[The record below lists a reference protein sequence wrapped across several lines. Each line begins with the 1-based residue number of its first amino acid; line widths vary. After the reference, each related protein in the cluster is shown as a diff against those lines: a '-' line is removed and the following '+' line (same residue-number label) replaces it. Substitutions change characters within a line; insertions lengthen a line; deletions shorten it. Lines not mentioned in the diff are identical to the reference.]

1 MKGERA
7 VPAGGQDVRAPQNSN
22 KVRHSHRQFPIISTM
37 AVALCVEGIS
47 KQYRIYERPVD
58 RLKETLTRG
67 RWKTHR
73 EFWALRDVSFEV
85 EQGTTFGII
94 GPNGSGKST
103 LLQIVAGTL
112 EPTHGSVR
120 HTGRIAALLELGAGF
135 SPEFTGRENVFMS
148 SSLMGFSRAET
159 EGMLPEIERFAEIG
173 DFIYQPVKTYSSGM
187 YVRLAFATAIS
198 AMPRILI
205 VDEALAVG
213 DAVFQHRCMRRIREM
228 QESGMTI
235 LFVSHDPGAVRA
247 LCSRAVLLHA
257 GVVEAIGKPTDVL
270 NRYQKLIMAREDTYE
285 AGQPATE
292 EGIETLAEDA
302 SAPAA
307 SYVYRHG
314 DRSAEILR
322 VELLNAAHH
331 PAELVESGEAV
342 LLRLRLRFNAEAER
356 PVCGF
361 LLRNR
366 HGIHL
371 YGTNTELQQADFGPV
386 RRGEV
391 YEVTFA
397 FNCWLAPDSYSV
409 TAAIHSHDGVSF
421 DWRDGVLFF
430 QVMSATAMEG
440 VANLNATAMTR
451 RIAMGTTELKPE
463 SIGA

>member
-1 MKGERA
+1 
-7 VPAGGQDVRAPQNSN
+7 
-22 KVRHSHRQFPIISTM
+22 M
-37 AVALCVEGIS
+37 AVALCVEGVS

-112 EPTHGSVR
+112 EPTHGSVQ

-159 EGMLPEIERFAEIG
+159 EAMLPEIERFAEIG

-235 LFVSHDPGAVRA
+235 LFVSHDPSAIRA

-257 GVVEAIGKPTDVL
+257 GFVEAIGKPTDVL
-270 NRYQKLIMAREDTYE
+270 NRYQKLIMAREDAYE

-292 EGIETLAEDA
+292 EGIDTLAADA
-302 SAPAA
+302 SAPEV
-307 SYVYRHG
+307 SHVYRHG
-314 DRSAEILR
+314 DQSAEILR

-331 PAELVESGEAV
+331 PVELVESGEAV
-342 LLRLRLRFNAEAER
+342 LLRLRVRFNAESER

-371 YGTNTELQQADFGPV
+371 YGTNTELQQADFGPA

-397 FNCWLAPDSYSV
+397 FNCWLAPDGYSV
-409 TAAIHSHDGVSF
+409 TVAIHSRDGISF
-421 DWRDGVLFF
+421 DWREGVLFF

>member
-1 MKGERA
+1 
-7 VPAGGQDVRAPQNSN
+7 
-22 KVRHSHRQFPIISTM
+22 M
-37 AVALCVEGIS
+37 AVALSVEGVS

-103 LLQIVAGTL
+103 LLQIIAGTL
-112 EPTHGSVR
+112 EPTHGSVW

-135 SPEFTGRENVFMS
+135 NPEFTGIENVFMS
-148 SSLMGFSRAET
+148 ASLMGFSRAET
-159 EGMLPEIERFAEIG
+159 ERMMPEIERFAEIG
-173 DFIYQPVKTYSSGM
+173 DFVYQPVKTYSSGM
-187 YVRLAFATAIS
+187 YLRLAFATAINS
-198 AMPRILI
+198 MPQILI

-213 DAVFQHRCMRRIREM
+213 DAVFQHRCMRRLKEM
-228 QESGMTI
+228 QENGTTI
-235 LFVSHDPGAVRA
+235 LFVSHDPSAVRA
-247 LCSRAVLLHA
+247 LCSRAVLLHTGSMA
-257 GVVEAIGKPTDVL
+257 AIGKPTDVL
-270 NRYQKLIMAREDTYE
+270 NRYQKLIMAREDAYE
-285 AGQPATE
+285 AVQPATE
-292 EGIETLAEDA
+292 EGIDTVAEDA
-302 SAPAA
+302 SPPVA

-322 VELLNAAHH
+322 VELLNAAHQ
-331 PAELVESGEAV
+331 PIELVDSGEAV
-342 LLRLRLRFNAEAER
+342 LLRLRVRFNMEAEA

-386 RRGEV
+386 QRGQV
-391 YEVTFA
+391 YEITFA
-397 FNCWLAPDSYSV
+397 FNCWLAPDTYSV
-409 TAAIHSHDGVSF
+409 TVAMHSRDGVRF

-430 QVMSATAMEG
+430 RVMSIVAVEG
-440 VANLNATAMTR
+440 VANLNATAVTR
-451 RIAMGTTELKPE
+451 RIAPASEIQPE
-463 SIGA
+463 AIGA